1 MDQFLAD
8 LPGRLEAVAWAAA
21 GFAAAVAIFFVVY
34 RVLAAFAGQVVARA
48 EAAPML
54 GESDL
59 EADERAV
66 RRAERHRR
74 LQTLSAFVLRLV
86 RWGAYVTIV
95 IMAIATFAPG
105 IWDRLGG
112 LGVGFGAAV
121 GAALGFGAQQL
132 VRDYL
137 NGALIL
143 GENPYSVGDVVSI
156 AGVRGT
162 VEDVNLRRTVI
173 RDMDG
178 TLHSVPNGEVQVAS
192 NFTRGFARVNERIVV
207 AYGTDI
213 GRATVIIND
222 VGEALTADPAWSSRL
237 VAAPRVLR
245 VEPVADPGIPIL
257 VSATVRPGA
266 QWEVAG
272 ELRARIIEAFAAAGV
287 ELATGRKLVLAQRG
301 GSGQAGAAVP
311 LPEDTPGATGD
322 AEFT

>member
-8 LPGRLEAVAWAAA
+8 LPGRLEALAWAAA
-21 GFAAAVAIFFVVY
+21 GFAAVIAIVFVVY
-34 RVLAAFAGQVVARA
+34 RILAAFAGQVVARA
-48 EAAPML
+48 AAAPMP

-59 EADERAV
+59 ETDERSV

-74 LQTLSAFVLRLV
+74 LLTLSAFVLRLV
-86 RWGAYVTIV
+86 RWGVYATLV
-95 IMAIATFAPG
+95 ILAIGIFAPG
-105 IWDRLGG
+105 IWDRIGG

-121 GAALGFGAQQL
+121 GAAIGFGAQQL

-143 GENPYSVGDVVSI
+143 GENPYSVGDVVAI

-213 GRATVIIND
+213 ARATTLINE
-222 VGEALTADPAWSSRL
+222 VGETLAADRAWSSRL

-272 ELRARIIEAFAAAGV
+272 ELRRRIIEAFATAGV
-287 ELATGRKLVLAQRG
+287 ELATGRKLVLADRG
-301 GSGQAGAAVP
+301 GAGQAGPAGAFAD
-311 LPEDTPGATGD
+311 EAPGATGD

>member
-21 GFAAAVAIFFVVY
+21 GFVAAVAIFFVGY

-48 EAAPML
+48 AAAPML

-59 EADERAV
+59 EADERSV

-74 LQTLSAFVLRLV
+74 LQTLAAFVLRLV
-86 RWGAYVTIV
+86 RWGAYVTLV
-95 IMAIATFAPG
+95 ILAIGIFAPG
-105 IWDRLGG
+105 VWDRLGG

-207 AYGTDI
+207 AYGTEI
-213 GRATVIIND
+213 GRATDIINE
-222 VGEALTADPAWSSRL
+222 VGAALAADPAWSSRV

-272 ELRARIIEAFAAAGV
+272 ELRARIIEAFAGAGV
-287 ELATGRKLVLAQRG
+287 ELATGRKLVLADRG
-301 GSGQAGAAVP
+301 GAGQAGRASPPADEATAA
-311 LPEDTPGATGD
+311 GGD